1 MRAPG
6 PSKAKVVWGRVH
18 KTGSPLLHLSQCY
31 SPSSPKDTGTILLT
45 GFDVLFMPTILGIPE
60 GHPTFLIETS
70 LAREDTPLGKDLE
83 TKHLRFTVPT
93 TTP

>member
-1 MRAPG
+1 M
-6 PSKAKVVWGRVH
+6 VVWGRVH
-18 KTGSPLLHLSQCY
+18 HLSQCY
-31 SPSSPKDTGTILLT
+31 PPSSPKDTGTILLT

-60 GHPTFLIETS
+60 DHPNFLTEIS